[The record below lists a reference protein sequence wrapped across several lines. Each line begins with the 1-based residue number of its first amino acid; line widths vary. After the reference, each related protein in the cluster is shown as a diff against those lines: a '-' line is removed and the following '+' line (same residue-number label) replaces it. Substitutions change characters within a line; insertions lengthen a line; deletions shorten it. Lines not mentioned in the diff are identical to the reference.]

1 MFYTFFQSKTIFL
14 FYALLSKTGLGGGSV
29 MSLPPGAVTELRKIG
44 VGRASERSGQSL
56 SVICRKEKDHN
67 KVNRQTFPAH
77 LAEAQRLR
85 LSP

>member
-1 MFYTFFQSKTIFL
+1 MHFL
-14 FYALLSKTGLGGGSV
+14 VKQVLVGAV
-29 MSLPPGAVTELRKIG
+29 WMSLPPGAVTELRKIG

-77 LAEAQRLR
+77 LADAQRLR